1 MPTYDYKCPICDLLV
16 EVQHSISELDNPS
29 EETVKQI
36 SCNEHTCPRLK
47 PFSFEQWYD
56 QNEDQVNAELAE
68 SGATR
73 EMDFDS
79 EREFEKRYEQYLDQH
94 TPQYGTMFKKQVSVA
109 AFNSFGSL
117 PSNEKKKVLQKRSNE
132 HFKRE
137 IHERKMFMD
146 GKTGK
151 QA

>member
-36 SCNEHTCPRLK
+36 SCNEHTCPKLK
-47 PFSFEQWYD
+47 S
-56 QNEDQVNAELAE
+56 
-68 SGATR
+68 
-73 EMDFDS
+73 
-79 EREFEKRYEQYLDQH
+79 LDGKNI
-94 TPQYGTMFKKQVSVA
+94 PQYGTMFKKQVSVA